1 LIDLT
6 TLPVRLAPIFTDA
19 GPVKIIR
26 AHHKY
31 ALALSEAGKLACT
44 SVKPWMGSGLTP
56 TTLRHAES
64 LIETFE
70 QQRKIGYGITYLLMW
85 NEQCL
90 GMGLLNYIHP
100 VHLNANL
107 GLWLVPEARG
117 RGLAVKLCE
126 RLIEIAR
133 QPLGLNRLEYF
144 TLPENQASIK
154 LAHAIGAKKEA
165 LCKRRILN
173 QDALL
178 FSLLLSH

>member
-1 LIDLT
+1 MIDLT

-26 AHHKY
+26 AQRKY
-31 ALALSEAGKLACT
+31 AQSLSEAGKLALS
-44 SVKPWMGSGLTP
+44 SVKPWMGTGLTP

-64 LIETFE
+64 LMEAFE
-70 QQRKIGYGITYLLMW
+70 QHRQIGYGISYLLIW

-90 GMGLLNYIHP
+90 GLGFLNYIHP
-100 VHLNANL
+100 VHFNANL
-107 GLWLVPEARG
+107 GLWLVPKARG
-117 RGLAVKLCE
+117 RGIASKLCE

-133 QPLGLNRLEYF
+133 QPLGLNRIEYF
-144 TLPENQASIK
+144 TLPDNQASIK
-154 LAHAIGAKKEA
+154 LAGAIGAKKEA

-178 FSLLLSH
+178 FSLILDH

>member
-1 LIDLT
+1 MIDLT

-31 ALALSEAGKLACT
+31 ALPLSEAGKLAYS
-44 SVKPWMGSGLTP
+44 SVKPWMGTGLVP
-56 TTLRHAES
+56 TTLRHAET
-64 LIETFE
+64 LLEGLDE
-70 QQRKIGYGITYLLMW
+70 QRKIGYGITYLLIW
-85 NEQCL
+85 NDQCL

-117 RGLAVKLCE
+117 RGLATKLCE

-133 QPLGLNRLEYF
+133 QPLNLNRLEYF
-144 TLPENQASIK
+144 TFPDNQASIK
-154 LAHAIGAKKEA
+154 LAQAIGAKKEA
-165 LCKRRILN
+165 LCQRRIMN
-173 QDALL
+173 KDALL
-178 FSLLLSH
+178 FSLLL